1 MNIGTSVN
9 AIQTTTNKTKRGV
22 WGGGVPTSVSGT
34 GECVYS
40 GSVYASALY
49 RKPVLVLQG
58 GRHVCF
64 NPAGGSVGGWRGGGG
79 FQGQG
84 NSCLV

>member
-9 AIQTTTNKTKRGV
+9 AIQQQTKQKRG
-22 WGGGVPTSVSGT
+22 GGGVPTSVSRT

-49 RKPVLVLQG
+49 RKPLCWCCKGVGMYVSTLLEEVW
-58 GRHVCF
+58 
-64 NPAGGSVGGWRGGGG
+64 VGGGGGG